1 MSEFSDQEIDLRP
14 YVTAVID
21 KWYWILAAGI
31 VAALLGFLIS
41 SLLAPTYEATAVV
54 AITAPS
60 QKLQFDPRIQ
70 TLSDTQP
77 LKAYPELAK
86 SDELLG
92 DLRDSLSSKH
102 EFTLVEL
109 RSGLEAKPGDD
120 PTIIKLTASNN
131 DPKIA
136 AELANT
142 WAELF
147 VSWANQ
153 IYGNQGD
160 EQLLFFEEQLVEA
173 ANKLEAAQQALID
186 FQAYNRSGIL
196 ENELLALQQTQADY
210 LAKQRQTDLILQ
222 DIESLL
228 AQAEDNG
235 ASTPSNIN
243 ELASL
248 LLQVRALGG
257 VANSVESTM
266 PWQIQLNVGS
276 QAGLAEPAD
285 QQAVLSDLK
294 ETLQAQSK
302 QLEARLAD
310 LEPQLFSVQQEWQ
323 EANAE
328 YLRLT
333 RNFTVAEETYTTL
346 ARTVDEKR
354 ISSQDTTTG
363 LKLASKTA
371 VPEYPSGPRKTVVAI
386 GAGLAGATLAVLSI
400 LLVLWWRGD

>member
-1 MSEFSDQEIDLRP
+1 
-14 YVTAVID
+14 
-21 KWYWILAAGI
+21 
-31 VAALLGFLIS
+31 
-41 SLLAPTYEATAVV
+41 
-54 AITAPS
+54 
-60 QKLQFDPRIQ
+60 
-70 TLSDTQP
+70 
-77 LKAYPELAK
+77 LAK

-302 QLEARLAD
+302 QLETRLGD

-386 GAGLAGATLAVLSI
+386 GAGLAGATLAILSI